1 MLVITYELN
10 DSEKEKTYTSAN
22 DFVAAQLKEVPDLPD
37 YYHVV
42 NATVDGKEINLDDK
56 TISGL
61 FNYLNK

>member
-1 MLVITYELN
+1 MLEITYELN
-10 DSEKEKTYTSAN
+10 NSEKEKEYASAN
-22 DFVAAQLKEVPDLPD
+22 DFIAAQLKEVPDLPD

-42 NATVDGKEINLDDK
+42 KAIVDGKEISLTDK